1 MARCDGHSHGPSDAG
16 LGPQSS
22 WARKL
27 FSGNAVRCSRDR
39 SDCCGC
45 GYSAPASEAN
55 EVTDCPK
62 LYPVV
67 GYLAHCKD
75 MCKELGVPENSDVSL
90 VYVRAQGLECCI
102 VLLHSKS
109 VAGESR

>member
-1 MARCDGHSHGPSDAG
+1 MTAIHTALLTQVLTHKAAGHAG
-16 LGPQSS
+16 MQ
-22 WARKL
+22 A

-39 SDCCGC
+39 SNCCGC
-45 GYSAPASEAN
+45 GYSAPANEAN